1 MEEEQFQRLVSKI
14 NTHGKFAAYCRQVCE
29 YLGIT
34 EEEQQGDNP
43 EWTFACDDGDPIEA
57 AAGYMKQ
64 VCFYGIP

>member
-1 MEEEQFQRLVSKI
+1 MEEGQFQLLVSKI
-14 NTHGKFAAYCRQVCE
+14 NTHGKFAAYSRQVCE

-57 AAGYMKQ
+57 AAGYMR
-64 VCFYGIP
+64 V